1 MSEIRED
8 LKYVESHEW
17 VRVEGDI
24 AVCGVSD
31 HAQHLMTDVVFVEL
45 PEVDE
50 DIAKGESI
58 VNIESVKAVS
68 EVYAPVS
75 GEIIEVNE
83 ALEDA
88 PELINSDP
96 FGEGWIFKIRM
107 SDAGEVDSLLS
118 AVAYRETVE
127 A

>member
-8 LKYVESHEW
+8 LKYVKSHEW

-45 PEVDE
+45 PEVEE
-50 DIAKGESI
+50 DIAAGDSI

-68 EVYAPVS
+68 EVYAPIS

-83 ALEDA
+83 ELEDS

-96 FGEGWIFKIRM
+96 FGEGWIFKIKM
-107 SDAGEVDSLLS
+107 SDKAELDALLDAS
-118 AVAYRETVE
+118 AYAKSVE
-127 A
+127 E